1 MSKSTQKNAIKTKFS
16 HPGIQPIKPI
26 SVQSLKNDL
35 VLGFLLFV
43 FTLAVY
49 QPVWNGA
56 MIWDDDQHITR
67 PELRSMHGLVRI
79 WTQLGTTAMN

>member
-1 MSKSTQKNAIKTKFS
+1 MKI
-16 HPGIQPIKPI
+16 I
-26 SVQSLKNDL
+26 SAQSLKIDL